1 MRGSLRIAQFA
12 ESYPPVING
21 AAVAVDLL
29 CEEFGKRHHV
39 EAFAPAFRGYVDR
52 RIVHRFPTYHAPGHR
67 DYPLAIPFS
76 PRIHRQFRK
85 SGFQVVHTH
94 SPFALGQVG
103 RRWAREQ
110 RIPVVTTYHTLYVE
124 YAHYVPL
131 VPASLSA
138 AYLRALS
145 RGYCNACDRV
155 VVPTEPVKR
164 VLLQYGVHRPIHVI
178 PTGLKLRPPQAP
190 DPEFPR
196 RALQIPADAP
206 VVLYAG
212 RIAPEK
218 NLELLFQAFARVA
231 SAAPEARLLLC
242 GAGPAE
248 HDARRW
254 AGETGVADRIHFAG
268 AVPPDRMPRV
278 YAAADV
284 FAFSSLT
291 DTQGLVLTE
300 AKAAG
305 LPAVCVDSFGPA
317 TVVKDGVDGFL
328 VPNDPDAFAA
338 AVLRVLR
345 EPELRAC
352 MREAAL
358 ERAPLYSIEAT
369 AAAYEAVYEA
379 ALDSASAP

>member
-1 MRGSLRIAQFA
+1 MSRSLRIAQFA

-29 CEEFGKRHHV
+29 CEEFSKRHLV
-39 EAFAPAFRGYVDR
+39 EAFAPAYRGYVDR
-52 RIVHRFPTYHAPGHR
+52 RVVHRFPAYHAPGHG

-76 PRIHRQFRK
+76 PGIRKQFQK
-85 SGFQVVHTH
+85 ASFQVVHTH

-103 RRWAREQ
+103 RRWARQQ

-131 VPASLSA
+131 LPVGLSA

-145 RGYCNACDRV
+145 RNYCNACDQV
-155 VVPTEPVKR
+155 VVPTEPVKQ
-164 VLLQYGVHRPIHVI
+164 VLLQYGVRRPIHVI
-178 PTGLKLRPPQAP
+178 PTGLKLRPPEAP
-190 DPEFPR
+190 DPAFPR
-196 RALQIPADAP
+196 QALGIPAGAP

-212 RIAPEK
+212 RVAPEK
-218 NLELLFQAFARVA
+218 NLELLFQAFARLATA
-231 SAAPEARLLLC
+231 SPEAHLVLC

-254 AGETGVADRIHFAG
+254 AGETGAADRIHFAG
-268 AVPPDRMPRV
+268 AVPPERMPLV
-278 YAAADV
+278 YAAAEV

-328 VPNDPDAFAA
+328 VPNDPDAFAG

-345 EPELRAC
+345 EPELRAR

-358 ERAPLYSIEAT
+358 RRAPLYSIEAT
-369 AAAYEAVYEA
+369 AAAYEAVYQEA
-379 ALDSASAP
+379 LP